1 MDESLFQC
9 KGSIPF
15 LLRNTVI
22 CAVSLFFWAALI
34 LLGSYFS
41 TLLGITAALLG
52 GIVLTLVFRRFYT
65 KNIKLM
71 LELDRACRTRLL
83 EKYLSGDV
91 PPEGDLTDA
100 MPEITSEYFAVSM
113 M

>member
-1 MDESLFQC
+1 MDESLFQR

-52 GIVLTLVFRRFYT
+52 GAGGADDYRSHNGAALHHVTSLHHDTIGCIEKQLIQSVL
-65 KNIKLM
+65 
-71 LELDRACRTRLL
+71 C
-83 EKYLSGDV
+83 
-91 PPEGDLTDA
+91 
-100 MPEITSEYFAVSM
+100 
-113 M
+113 